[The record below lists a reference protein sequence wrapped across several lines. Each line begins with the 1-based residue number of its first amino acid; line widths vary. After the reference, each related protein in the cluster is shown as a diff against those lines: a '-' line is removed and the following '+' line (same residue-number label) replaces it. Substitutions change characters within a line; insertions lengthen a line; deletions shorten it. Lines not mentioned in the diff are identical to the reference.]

1 MIHRT
6 KAFVSSLALALR
18 LLLVADLSWA
28 VDPYPTRAIR
38 WVVP

>member
-1 MIHRT
+1 MASVR
-6 KAFVSSLALALR
+6 ALGLALG

-28 VDPYPTRAIR
+28 ADPYPTRPIR